1 MAPEQ
6 KESIVRKR
14 RNRRTVVCTNCR
26 KRKSKC
32 DKGAPC
38 NTCKKYGDSDTCV
51 YVSSPESKPVTTR
64 KKERANKVKKIKT
77 QSTLS
82 SRTSSSS
89 LDLLVQSS
97 LSTGT
102 SQRTSSDDTKIPNL
116 IQDQLSKVVTS
127 TESPI
132 VIDDNGTDFVDFI
145 PAGHYLEAKRSATT
159 IFSLFTDISMEHRD
173 PYLTNMIRFRSI
185 AIKKT
190 MNKFQETTKI
200 KGINPNLPNSFIPL
214 STFDRDDIETNKAND
229 PTSGNFSRYHK
240 QLFEK
245 FAKYRKDSKLKCSD
259 DEYLTNIILPD
270 KDLFNNEIIPIF
282 TTHIL
287 HMMPF
292 VNMDVLQHE
301 IDALYKD
308 VEVNKKLDIKKF
320 DHMVYCIVLLITILV
335 QLSLKFQKT
344 SLTLFTNVLALDTT
358 RYIAIVS
365 HFLFQMKV
373 LRKCTLL
380 QLYCL
385 MLLRFYFWC
394 APEDGDGTEAQH
406 NRVLMGTIISSA
418 KEMGINWSCFSNE
431 KYFFKI
437 TDGTRPSFEYM
448 KPEEYKE
455 VFRSMWAVILFWDRK
470 MGLIN
475 GQECFIEKTFPVD
488 LNKLEHLPSW
498 YTRVVYIDSLLLKIN
513 DIINDS
519 PSKLN
524 INMLETYYNRV
535 ANEHQNLKASDDK
548 GPFQFTNA
556 LDFEFEWML
565 DLFKLSITH
574 AKMISYEYSINVVK
588 YHESAQQLWDLLV
601 IIAQKCYIYFYES
614 HKLNIN
620 PFNQFYTNRIVEII
634 SNKLCVLI
642 PAFILRFSRMSKS
655 FETRKL
661 LCKFFFAVASMYF
674 NEFSADYYRCFRKM
688 FTAKIV
694 YKILD
699 RPEDRDPWEIILRF
713 LVDELKSRKQDKEEE
728 NEKKDTLL
736 KDLVPLVDKMSKFYE
751 NDPDLKSRTDFV
763 EKWNTEIYPIGKFD
777 TNFEMNFREEI
788 LTLFLDDR
796 YPKGFNL
803 FASFYDNTSC
813 KLSKDVDSSLK
824 PKAEDQRIV
833 ITPGALFT
841 AGLGESPL
849 FDSTSISTMSGASTS
864 RVGSSTACSPGL
876 GSLTSEEYNQ
886 LMDRQFGNLDLLDD
900 IFDPLDFISYFN

>member
-1 MAPEQ
+1 MSPEP
-6 KESIVRKR
+6 KENHVRKR

-32 DKGAPC
+32 DKQNPC
-38 NTCKKYGDSDTCV
+38 NTCAKYGDSETCT
-51 YVSSPESKPVTTR
+51 YVSASVTHTRISKKKVKDR
-64 KKERANKVKKIKT
+64 QLKKEK
-77 QSTLS
+77 
-82 SRTSSSS
+82 SSSS
-89 LDLLVQSS
+89 LTQGSATPINIIGSS
-97 LSTGT
+97 STTLSS
-102 SQRTSSDDTKIPNL
+102 SQRTTSNEAQMPNL
-116 IQDQLSKVVTS
+116 IQDQMSQIAPTNVI
-127 TESPI
+127 PI
-132 VIDDNGTDFVDFI
+132 ELDSRSTDFVDFI
-145 PAGHYLEAKRSATT
+145 PSGHYLEAKRSATT

-173 PYLTNMIRFRSI
+173 PYLTSMIRFRSI

-214 STFDRDDIETNKAND
+214 STFDRDDIETNKMND

-245 FAKYRKDSKLKCSD
+245 FAKYRKDSKMKCSD
-259 DEYLTNIILPD
+259 EEYLTNIVLPD
-270 KDLFNNEIIPIF
+270 KELFKNEIIPIF

-292 VNMDVLQHE
+292 VNMNVLQHE
-301 IDALYKD
+301 IDTLYED
-308 VEVNKKLDIKKF
+308 VEKNKKLDIKKF
-320 DHMVYCIVLLITILV
+320 DHMVYSIVLLITILV

-344 SLTLFTNVLALDTT
+344 SLTLFTSVLALDTT

-437 TDGTRPSFEYM
+437 TDGTRPSLEYL

-455 VFRSMWAVILFWDRK
+455 IFRSMWAVILFWDRK

-475 GQECFIEKTFPVD
+475 GQECFVGKTFPVD
-488 LNKLEHLPSW
+488 LIKLEHLPSW

-513 DIINDS
+513 DLINDS
-519 PSKLN
+519 PSRIN
-524 INMLETYYNRV
+524 INALETYYNKV
-535 ANEHQNLKASDDK
+535 SNEHMNLKASDDK

-565 DLFKLSITH
+565 DLFKLSIAH

-588 YHESAQQLWDLLV
+588 YHESAQQLWDQLV

-620 PFNQFYTNRIVEII
+620 PFNQFYSNRIVEII

-713 LVDELKSRKQDKEEE
+713 LVGELNSSKQHGEE
-728 NEKKDTLL
+728 KDSNRDTSL
-736 KDLVPLVDKMSKFYE
+736 KDLVPLVYEMSKFYE

-763 EKWNTEIYPIGKFD
+763 EKWNNDIYPIGKFD
-777 TNFEMNFREEI
+777 TNFSMNFREEI

-813 KLSKDVDSSLK
+813 KLSQDVDSSLK
-824 PKAEDQRIV
+824 PQTDDQLIV
-833 ITPGALFT
+833 RTPGALFS
-841 AGLGESPL
+841 LSNSESPL
-849 FDSTSISTMSGASTS
+849 FDSTSISTMSVTSTNG
-864 RVGSSTACSPGL
+864 VESSTGRSPGM
-876 GSLTSEEYNQ
+876 GSLSTEEYNQ
-886 LMDRQFGNLDLLDD
+886 QMDRQFGNLDLLDD